1 VGRLIYAAIAS
12 LDGYIAD
19 AQGNF
24 DWAEPDAEVHR
35 FINELE
41 RPIGT
46 YLYGRRMYEVMVSW
60 EDPDAF
66 TDQPAFAREFSAI
79 WRAAEKVVYSTS
91 LERASSAR
99 TRVERRFDLEAVGA
113 MKSAATGDLSIG
125 GPQLAAHAIKAGLV
139 DEWQLFFVPVLVGG
153 GTPIFP
159 VAARARLALTEQRRF
174 GNGTVFL
181 RYRTA

>member
-1 VGRLIYAAIAS
+1 MIYAAIAS

-24 DWAEPDAEVHR
+24 AWAEPDEEVHR

-41 RPIGT
+41 RLIGT

-60 EDPDAF
+60 KDPDAF
-66 TDQPAFAREFSAI
+66 TDQPAFIRDFAAL
-79 WRAAEKVVYSTS
+79 WGAAEKVVYSTT
-91 LERASSAR
+91 LQQASSDR
-99 TRVERRFDLEAVGA
+99 TRVERRFDPQAVAA
-113 MKSAATGDLSIG
+113 MKAAAIRDLSIG
-125 GPQLAAHAIKAGLV
+125 GPQLAAEAIKAGMV
-139 DEWQLFFVPVLVGG
+139 DEWQLFFVPVLIGG

-159 VAARARLALTEQRRF
+159 RAARARLALTEQRRF